1 MRTKAAR
8 HRQGRP
14 HLFQSIAVRVV
25 GIAALLGLVTTT
37 ATGCGPILST
47 YLILSAQAEI
57 DGAEAAEAEEYAP
70 YHYTAAN
77 AYITKAREE
86 QGYADFGP
94 AVEYAWKAKDH
105 AEMARERADKA
116 KKELTPPEQVP
127 ATEID
132 VSPTAPQNKG
142 PAPVIIR
149 KNDGSGQ

>member
-14 HLFQSIAVRVV
+14 TF
-25 GIAALLGLVTTT
+25 AAKAFRTLAFGALTALVTTT

-77 AYITKAREE
+77 EYIAKAREE

-116 KKELTPPEQVP
+116 KKEQTPPDQVP

-132 VSPTAPQNKG
+132 VTPTAPQNNG